1 VFTTGSKWFFGVATA
16 ALVGALVYGGATNPS
31 DVGMDTFMGVLT
43 LGYKGGVGDHMGYA
57 ILMAIAGAAI
67 FLGATTAAFRD
78 ADVEAEA
85 DLLGVEPAGV
95 PEVTAP
101 VRGSYWP
108 VLGAFGAGSLVVGL
122 VTSSALVMLGIVVIV
137 AVAFEWAITAWSE
150 RATTDTTVNAAAR
163 RRVMLPFEVPVLG
176 AVGIAIF
183 VLAVSRVLL
192 SVPKLAVYLIFG
204 GVATA
209 VLIVAFIL
217 SARPKINPQLVAGLC
232 VVGAI
237 AVLAGGVTSAIV
249 GPREIE
255 EHHGEEEHSEPA
267 EGEEHEGAPL
277 PPGSTVVIGVPR

>member
-1 VFTTGSKWFFGVATA
+1 MFTTGSKWFFGVAGA
-16 ALVGALVYGGATNPS
+16 ALLAALVYGGATNPS
-31 DVGMDTFMGVLT
+31 QVGMDTFMGVLT

-57 ILMAIAGAAI
+57 ILVGIAGAAI
-67 FLGATTAAFRD
+67 FLGASIAAFRD

-85 DLLGVEPAGV
+85 GLLGVEPAAV

-108 VLGAFGAGSLVVGL
+108 VVGAFGAGTLVVGL
-122 VTSSALVMLGIVVIV
+122 VTSSALVMLGIVVLV

-150 RATTDTTVNAAAR
+150 RATTDVGVNAAAR

-176 AVGIAIF
+176 AIGIAVF
-183 VLAVSRVLL
+183 VLAISRILL
-192 SVPKLAVYLIFG
+192 SVNKLGVYLIFG

-209 VLIVAFIL
+209 VLVVAFIL
-217 SARPKINPQLVAGLC
+217 SARPKINPQVVAGLC
-232 VVGAI
+232 VVGAL
-237 AVLAGGVTSAIV
+237 AVLAGGVVSAVV

-255 EHHGEEEHSEPA
+255 PHHHEEEGHES

-277 PPGSTVVIGVPR
+277 LPGSTIVVGEAR

>member
-1 VFTTGSKWFFGVATA
+1 MITTGSKWFFGVAVA

-67 FLGATTAAFRD
+67 FLGSTTAAFRD
-78 ADVEAEA
+78 SDLDAEA
-85 DLLGVEPAGV
+85 DLLGVEPAAV
-95 PEVTAP
+95 AEVTAP

-108 VLGAFGAGSLVVGL
+108 VIGAFGAGSLVVGL

-150 RATTDTTVNAAAR
+150 RATTDMGVNAAAR

-176 AVGIAIF
+176 ALGIAVF
-183 VLAVSRVLL
+183 VLAFSRVLL
-192 SVPKLAVYLIFG
+192 SVSHTAVYFIFG
-204 GVATA
+204 GAATA
-209 VLIVAFIL
+209 VLIVAFVL
-217 SARPKINPQLVAGLC
+217 SAKPKLNPSLVAGLC
-232 VVGAI
+232 IVGGI

-249 GPREIE
+249 GPRDI
-255 EHHGEEEHSEPA
+255 EHHPAEGEEHSEPA
-267 EGEEHEGAPL
+267 DGEEHEGAPL
-277 PPGSTVVIGVPR
+277 LPGSIVVGEAR

>member
-31 DVGMDTFMGVLT
+31 QVGMSTFMGVLT

-57 ILMAIAGAAI
+57 VLMAIAGMAV

-78 ADVEAEA
+78 SDVEAEA
-85 DLLGVEPAGV
+85 DLLGVEPAAV

-101 VRGSYWP
+101 ARGSYWP
-108 VLGAFGAGSLVVGL
+108 VIGAFGAGTLVVGL
-122 VTSSALVMLGIVVIV
+122 VTSSALVMLGIVVVV
-137 AVAFEWAITAWSE
+137 AVAFEWAISAWSE
-150 RATTDTTVNAAAR
+150 RATTDTGVNAAAR

-176 AVGIAIF
+176 ALGIAIF
-183 VLAVSRVLL
+183 VLAISRVLL
-192 SVPKLAVYLIFG
+192 SVYLIFG

-217 SARPKINPQLVAGLC
+217 SARPKINPSLVAGLC
-232 VVGAI
+232 VVGAV

-255 EHHGEEEHSEPA
+255 HHEPEGHGETET
-267 EGEEHEGAPL
+267 EEHEGAP
-277 PPGSTVVIGVPR
+277 PAPGAPVVLVGAPS